1 MRRSSWLSTVAGLSP
16 FLVKE
21 THVSMG
27 ETSLPGSAHLAGGVH
42 NAAHPPP
49 QTPALLAA
57 AERRRRH
64 EVWST
69 VYTEEGPQVR
79 ALKPADMQRFVP
91 EVGSGE
97 GVRIN
102 DAVCQRLGYYPHFN
116 PVLAHA
122 LLQRADATR
131 VAGAGAG
138 AGGHIGEGTSC
149 EDASSTSTSMRAAL
163 TAYYTPWK
171 SLVFGGAVRT
181 ELGCAGAGMRGGG
194 GGAGDVHTQVQQER
208 ETAFDLAFQTLF
220 QANVKRQGWSLQE
233 GGGGG
238 GGGGSGGGGG
248 TLPRKEPLVHGVVKR
263 EGWSLQEGPSSSL
276 LHSGAGRRDGGEGSK
291 WNRITHHPSRVT
303 RGWLGRNVLMLEWG
317 VRCVAGP
324 WPKDLQEHRTSIW
337 GREAI
342 FACWQ
347 GADGCVPEELRRGE
361 VDRRALREREERE
374 RERERVCERERER
387 SFIDNHKVTEGR

>member
-1 MRRSSWLSTVAGLSP
+1 VHGSGGGLGGGGGGGLMRRSSWLSTVAGMSP

-149 EDASSTSTSMRAAL
+149 EDASCTSTSMRAAL

-276 LHSGAGRRDGGEGSK
+276 LHSGAGRRDGGEGIKVEPYHASP
-291 WNRITHHPSRVT
+291 IPCHEGVVGAECPHARVGRT
-303 RGWLGRNVLMLEWG
+303 VRGWSLAEGPPGTPNFDMGGGKRFLH
-317 VRCVAGP
+317 AG
-324 WPKDLQEHRTSIW
+324 KAQMDVYRRSLDVERLIGEH
-337 GREAI
+337 
-342 FACWQ
+342 
-347 GADGCVPEELRRGE
+347 
-361 VDRRALREREERE
+361 
-374 RERERVCERERER
+374 
-387 SFIDNHKVTEGR
+387 